1 MKTKS
6 HKKGFYTPRNPQK
19 YIGDLNKII
28 YRSSWEETFMNFLDN
43 NVRVLRWGS
52 EIITIPYIKPTDG
65 RVHKYYP
72 DFYVEYLDAKTN
84 DMIKEIVEVKPEKQ
98 IRKPTTKGKKKQ
110 TQLYEAV
117 TWAINTSKWK
127 AAQQYCNHN
136 GFRFKLMSE
145 KHIFR

>member
-1 MKTKS
+1 MKTKG
-6 HKKGFYTPRNPQK
+6 HKKGFFYPRNPQK

-28 YRSSWEETFMNFLDN
+28 FRSSWEENFMRFLDN
-43 NVRVLRWGS
+43 NTMVMRWGS
-52 EIITIPYIKPTDG
+52 EIFSIPYVKPTDG

-72 DFYVEYLDAKTN
+72 DFYVEYINARSGNL
-84 DMIKEIVEVKPEKQ
+84 IKEVVEVKPEKQ
-98 IRKPTTKGKKKQ
+98 IRKPITKGKKKQ

-117 TWAINTSKWK
+117 TWAINKAKWK
-127 AAQQYCNHN
+127 AAQQYCDHQ